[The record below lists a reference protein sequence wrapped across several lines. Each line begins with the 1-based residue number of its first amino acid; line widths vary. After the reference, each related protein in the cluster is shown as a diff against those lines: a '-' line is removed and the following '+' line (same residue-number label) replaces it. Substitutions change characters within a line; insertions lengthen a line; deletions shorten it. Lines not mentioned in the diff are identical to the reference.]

1 VPTLFS
7 FLIKFASAGTLA
19 AVDLPSWVDKNLL
32 ERLLSSK
39 YTYFLIL
46 GAAFWEGEV
55 VLCTAGYLCGAGYL
69 DWRLTI
75 LAGAIGG
82 SAGDQIYFYAAHERA
97 ARAINKNKR
106 LRKWYPKI
114 SRVVLRHSTV
124 AVLLSRFL
132 AGLRIS
138 IPLVCATA
146 GMPAKKYS
154 TLNLISG
161 FLWASFWVAVFYQI
175 GAQKRAIYVVIGML
189 VFALLAGGAA
199 LYVKKNGNPLKKA
212 RSQDV
217 G

>member
-1 VPTLFS
+1 MPTLLS
-7 FLIKFASAGTLA
+7 FIINLAFVAMIVAGE
-19 AVDLPSWVDKNLL
+19 LPSWVDKSLL
-32 ERLLSSK
+32 QRLLASK
-39 YTYFLIL
+39 FTYLLIL

-55 VLCTAGYLCGAGYL
+55 VLWTAGWLCGAGYL

-75 LAGAIGG
+75 VAAAIGG

-97 ARAINKNKR
+97 ARAINKSKR

-114 SRVVLRHSTV
+114 SKFVLKHSTV
-124 AVLLSRFL
+124 AVVFSRFA

-161 FLWASFWVAVFYQI
+161 FAWASFWVAITYQ
-175 GAQKRAIYVVIGML
+175 V
-189 VFALLAGGAA
+189 GAA
-199 LYVKKNGNPLKKA
+199 NSLRPLIIILSVLVLIGILGGGYYYLRK
-212 RSQDV
+212 RQRRLTVS
-217 G
+217 

>member
-1 VPTLFS
+1 MPTLLS
-7 FLIKFASAGTLA
+7 FIINFAFAVTLA

-32 ERLLSSK
+32 QRLLSSK
-39 YTYFLIL
+39 YTYFLVL

-97 ARAINKNKR
+97 ARAINKSKR

-114 SRVVLRHSTV
+114 SKMVLKHSTV
-124 AVLLSRFL
+124 AVLVSRFL

-146 GMPAKKYS
+146 GMPARKYS

-175 GAQKRAIYVVIGML
+175 GAARSLRPLIIIL
-189 VFALLAGGAA
+189 SALLLIGILGGGYYY
-199 LYVKKNGNPLKKA
+199 LRQRQRRLTV
-212 RSQDV
+212 S
-217 G
+217 

>member
-1 VPTLFS
+1 VPTLLS
-7 FLIKFASAGTLA
+7 FIINFAFAATLA

-32 ERLLSSK
+32 QRLLSSK
-39 YTYFLIL
+39 YTYFLVL

-97 ARAINKNKR
+97 ARAINKNQR

-114 SRVVLRHSTV
+114 SKIVLKHSTV

-138 IPLVCATA
+138 IPLACATA
-146 GMPAKKYS
+146 GMPARKYI

-161 FLWASFWVAVFYQI
+161 FLWASFWVAISYQI
-175 GAQKRAIYVVIGML
+175 GA
-189 VFALLAGGAA
+189 
-199 LYVKKNGNPLKKA
+199 A
-212 RSQDV
+212 RSLRPLIIILSVLLFMGILGGGYYYLRKRQRRLTV
-217 G
+217 S